1 MCCSLGSI
9 YTSPVRSQT
18 SHNPQSSQR
27 PKPVFKRVCVF
38 KIRQQNNTNTEL
50 QYRQYLYEVTTRGKR
65 EREREEGQRKTTTR
79 SLFKPLVSRNTT
91 TATTTPKQHPLLPPD
106 QRLSTR
112 NEQELLYV
120 GLGEQGVLCASMV
133 FWNASF
139 LPSDAVSSSSSVQ
152 RQEEKTLSKRQPPAR
167 GCRCVSCPLPS
178 SLSHLLTNLPTSQA
192 GDHLLP
198 HFHPSRQPLSI
209 TVGKQKVTSVLESA
223 PSKRKTKLRG
233 VEERVHATRKWES
246 GTLTATTIPR
256 FPHHACWHR
265 HC

>member
-1 MCCSLGSI
+1 M
-9 YTSPVRSQT
+9 
-18 SHNPQSSQR
+18 
-27 PKPVFKRVCVF
+27 
-38 KIRQQNNTNTEL
+38 
-50 QYRQYLYEVTTRGKR
+50 
-65 EREREEGQRKTTTR
+65 
-79 SLFKPLVSRNTT
+79 SRNTT

-139 LPSDAVSSSSSVQ
+139 LPPDAVSSSSSVQ

-223 PSKRKTKLRG
+223 PSKSETKLRG
-233 VEERVHATRKWES
+233 LLPQSLVSHTTLAGTDIVDLDPKGEAKVGGGKEQVQRNDLDVDARRPCTVRERIVCAWISLARRSPGIKKPES
-246 GTLTATTIPR
+246 RAGL
-256 FPHHACWHR
+256 ACFISAKAKR
-265 HC
+265 